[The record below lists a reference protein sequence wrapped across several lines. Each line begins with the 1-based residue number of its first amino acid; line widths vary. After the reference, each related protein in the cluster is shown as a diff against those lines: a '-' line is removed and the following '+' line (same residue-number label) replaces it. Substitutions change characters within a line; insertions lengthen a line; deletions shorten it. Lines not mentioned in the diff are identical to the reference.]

1 MPDPRLMC
9 GVEVQSKY
17 EQFEAAEGCLTP
29 TFELLFFASRAM
41 DVIGTAATLYRKRGM
56 NAMLFHL
63 TEDHIGAINEQE
75 PAETNAGGTTFTS
88 EQELHELAKEWPMKR
103 LVAIWNHL
111 PGVQAVTRFTDRKT
125 AITRIWRAIQPQTEV
140 DSTTARPRHK
150 TAPHPPMFR
159 AGSKAAQVYTLL
171 SRPEGATLNEIRHQT
186 GWQAHTVRGFISR
199 NLSKQSRKVRSFER
213 DGERVYR
220 LKM

>member
-29 TFELLFFASRAM
+29 TFELLFLGNGAM
-41 DVIGTAATLYRKRGM
+41 DVIGRAATLYRKRGM

-63 TEDHIGAINEQE
+63 TTEDHIGAMNEHE
-75 PAETNAGGTTFTS
+75 LAETTAGGTTFTS
-88 EQELHELAKEWPMKR
+88 EQELHELATEWPMKR

-125 AITRIWRAIQPQTEV
+125 AITRIWRAVQPQTEP
-140 DSTTARPRHK
+140 SRTPARRASKPQH
-150 TAPHPPMFR
+150 HPMFR
-159 AGSKAAQVYTLL
+159 EGSKAAQVLTLL
-171 SRPEGATLNEIRHQT
+171 RRAEGATLNEIRNQT

-213 DGERVYR
+213 DGVRVYR
-220 LKM
+220 FKM